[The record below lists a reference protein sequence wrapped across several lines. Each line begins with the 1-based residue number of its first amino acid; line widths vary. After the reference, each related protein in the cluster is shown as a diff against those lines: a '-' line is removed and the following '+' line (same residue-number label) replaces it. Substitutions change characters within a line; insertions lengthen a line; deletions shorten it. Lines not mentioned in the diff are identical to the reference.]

1 MFLSRRFY
9 ILFSIIIVLLGS
21 GYWFAPMFIVGRVL
35 LVAFAAATVADV
47 VLLYLS
53 PRAEGKGKAVQASRQ
68 CADRFSN
75 GDENEVTLFVSSF
88 YPITVWLNVID
99 EIPHVFQRRDIN
111 FQTRI
116 HPYGVQNISYRL
128 RPTER
133 GVYGFG
139 NIRVFVKSVLGLVQ
153 RRITC
158 GEPRDV
164 KVYPSYLM
172 LHKYELLAIS
182 NRLSELGIKRIRRVG
197 NNTEF
202 EQIKDYVAGD
212 DFRTINW
219 KASARRTHLMVNV
232 YQDERSQQVFNVIDK
247 GRVMQHAF
255 NGMTLFDYAINA
267 SLVLSYIA
275 MHKEDKAG
283 LCTFS
288 DQFDTFIPAQR
299 SPGHMQTILDSL
311 YGQQTTFGETDFSA
325 LLDAVNR
332 HVTKRSLMILYTNF
346 SRVVAMRRQLP
357 YLIQLARRHRLLV
370 VYFEDAEHKEY
381 VNTRARTTEEYYQ
394 HVVAE
399 KFIAE
404 QRRIST
410 MLSHHGI
417 LNLLTTPENL
427 SPDIVNKYLELKQRG
442 L

>member
-9 ILFSIIIVLLGS
+9 ILLTVIIAVLGS
-21 GYWFAPMFIVGRVL
+21 GYWFPPMYTVGRVL
-35 LVAFAAATVADV
+35 LLAFAVASLCDIV
-47 VLLYLS
+47 RLYMKKGI
-53 PRAEGKGKAVQASRQ
+53 EGTRH

-75 GDENEVTLFVSSF
+75 VDENEVRLQISSS
-88 YPITVWLNVID
+88 YPITMWLNVID

-111 FQTRI
+111 FKTRI
-116 HPYGVQNISYRL
+116 HPSGVQTIVYRL
-128 RPTER
+128 RPTQR

-139 NIRVFVKSVLGLVQ
+139 DIRVFVHTVVGLVE

-158 GEPRDV
+158 KAARDV

-202 EQIKDYVAGD
+202 EQIKDYVSGD

-219 KASARRTHLMVNV
+219 KASARRSHLMVNV

-255 NGMTLFDYAINA
+255 NGMTRFDYAINA

-311 YGQQTTFGETDFSA
+311 YSQQTTFGETDFSA

-332 HVTKRSLMILYTNF
+332 HVTKRSLMIVYTNF
-346 SRVVAMRRQLP
+346 SGVVAMRRQLP
-357 YLIQLARRHRLLV
+357 YLLQLARRHRVLV
-370 VYFEDAEHKEY
+370 VYFEDAEQKEY
-381 VNTRARTTEEYYQ
+381 VATRSLTTEEHYQ

-399 KFIAE
+399 KFMAE
-404 QRRIST
+404 QRRVST
-410 MLSHHGI
+410 MLSRHGI

-427 SPDIVNKYLELKQRG
+427 SPDIVNKYLELKERG
-442 L
+442 VIN

>member
-9 ILFSIIIVLLGS
+9 IVFSIIIALLCS
-21 GYWFAPMFIVGRVL
+21 GYWFLPMYTIGRVL
-35 LVAFAAATVADV
+35 LLAFAVASLIDA
-47 VLLYLS
+47 VLLYTKRGVEATRS
-53 PRAEGKGKAVQASRQ
+53 

-75 GDENEVTLFVSSF
+75 GDDNEVRLQVSSS
-88 YPITVWLNVID
+88 YPFTVWLNIID
-99 EIPHVFQRRDIN
+99 EVPHIFQRRDVN
-111 FQTRI
+111 FRTLLHPAGIQTI
-116 HPYGVQNISYRL
+116 AYQL
-128 RPTER
+128 RPTRR

-139 NIRVFVKSVLGLVQ
+139 DIRVFVTTVLGLVE

-158 GEPRDV
+158 KAARDV

-182 NRLSELGIKRIRRVG
+182 NRLTELGIKRIRRVG

-219 KASARRTHLMVNV
+219 KASARRSHLMVNV

-255 NGMTLFDYAINA
+255 NGMTLLDYAINA

-275 MHKEDKAG
+275 MHKDDKAG

-288 DQFDTFIPAQR
+288 RQFDTFIPAQR

-311 YGQQTTFGETDFSA
+311 YSQETSFGETDFSA

-332 HVTKRSLMILYTNF
+332 HVTKRSLMIVYTNF
-346 SRVVAMRRQLP
+346 SGVVAMRRQLP
-357 YLIQLARRHRLLV
+357 YLLQLARRHRVLV
-370 VYFEDAEHKEY
+370 VYFEDAELKEY
-381 VNTRARTTEEYYQ
+381 AKTRALSTEEHYQ

-399 KFIAE
+399 KFMAE
-404 QRRIST
+404 QRRVST
-410 MLSHHGI
+410 MLSRHGI

-427 SPDIVNKYLELKQRG
+427 SPDIVNKYLELKERG
-442 L
+442 VIN

>member
-9 ILFSIIIVLLGS
+9 IILSIIIAVLGS
-21 GYWFAPMFIVGRVL
+21 GYWFAPMFDIGRVL
-35 LVAFAAATVADV
+35 LVAFAVAAVVDV
-47 VLLYLS
+47 VLLYMK
-53 PRAEGKGKAVQASRQ
+53 KGVQAVRQ

-75 GDENEVTLFVSSF
+75 GDENDVNLLLTNS
-88 YPITVWLNVID
+88 YPFKVWLNIID

-111 FQTRI
+111 FKTSIQ
-116 HPYGVQNISYRL
+116 PSGVQTITYQL
-128 RPTER
+128 RPTQR

-139 NIRVFVKSVLGLVQ
+139 DIRVFVQTVLGLVQ
-153 RRITC
+153 RRITSE
-158 GEPRDV
+158 GKRDV

-182 NRLSELGIKRIRRVG
+182 NRLTELGIKRIRRVG

-219 KASARRTHLMVNV
+219 KASARRSHLMVNV

-255 NGMTLFDYAINA
+255 HGMTLFDYAINA

-299 SPGHMQTILDSL
+299 SPGHMQNILESL

-332 HVTKRSLMILYTNF
+332 HVTKRSLMIVYTSF
-346 SRVVAMRRQLP
+346 SGVVAMRRQLP
-357 YLIQLARRHRLLV
+357 YLLQLARRHRVLV
-370 VYFEDAEHKEY
+370 VYFEDAEQKEY
-381 VNTRARTTEEYYQ
+381 VATRAHTTEEHYQ

-410 MLSHHGI
+410 ILSQHGI
-417 LNLLTTPENL
+417 LNLLTTPDNL
-427 SPDIVNKYLELKQRG
+427 SPDIVNKYLELKERG
-442 L
+442 VF

>member
-1 MFLSRRFY
+1 M
-9 ILFSIIIVLLGS
+9 
-21 GYWFAPMFIVGRVL
+21 
-35 LVAFAAATVADV
+35 
-47 VLLYLS
+47 
-53 PRAEGKGKAVQASRQ
+53 
-68 CADRFSN
+68 
-75 GDENEVTLFVSSF
+75 
-88 YPITVWLNVID
+88 
-99 EIPHVFQRRDIN
+99 
-111 FQTRI
+111 
-116 HPYGVQNISYRL
+116 
-128 RPTER
+128 
-133 GVYGFG
+133 
-139 NIRVFVKSVLGLVQ
+139 
-153 RRITC
+153 
-158 GEPRDV
+158 
-164 KVYPSYLM
+164 
-172 LHKYELLAIS
+172 LAIS

-202 EQIKDYVAGD
+202 EQIKDYVSGD

-219 KASARRTHLMVNV
+219 KASARRSHLMVNV

-311 YGQQTTFGETDFSA
+311 YSQQTTFGETDFSA

-332 HVTKRSLMILYTNF
+332 HVTKRSLMIVYTNF
-346 SRVVAMRRQLP
+346 SGVVAMRRQLP
-357 YLIQLARRHRLLV
+357 YLLQLARRHRVLV
-370 VYFEDAEHKEY
+370 VYFEDAEQKEY
-381 VNTRARTTEEYYQ
+381 VATRSLTTEEHYQ

-399 KFIAE
+399 KFMAE
-404 QRRIST
+404 QRRVST
-410 MLSHHGI
+410 MLSRHGI

-427 SPDIVNKYLELKQRG
+427 SPDIVNKYLELKERG
-442 L
+442 VIN

>member
-9 ILFSIIIVLLGS
+9 IIFSIIIVVLGS
-21 GYWFAPMFIVGRVL
+21 GYWFAPMFDIGRVL
-35 LVAFAAATVADV
+35 LVAFAVATVVDV
-47 VLLYLS
+47 VLLYL
-53 PRAEGKGKAVQASRQ
+53 RKGVQATRQ

-75 GDENEVTLFVSSF
+75 GDENDVDLLLTNS
-88 YPITVWLNVID
+88 YPFKVWLNVID

-111 FQTRI
+111 FKTSI
-116 HPYGVQNISYRL
+116 HPSGVQTITYRL
-128 RPTER
+128 RPTQR

-139 NIRVFVKSVLGLVQ
+139 DIRVFVQTVLGLVQ

-158 GEPRDV
+158 EGKRDV

-182 NRLSELGIKRIRRVG
+182 NRLTELGIKRIRRVG

-219 KASARRTHLMVNV
+219 KASARRSHLMVNV

-255 NGMTLFDYAINA
+255 HGMTLFDYAINA

-332 HVTKRSLMILYTNF
+332 HVTKRSLMIVYTSF
-346 SRVVAMRRQLP
+346 SGVVAMRRQLP
-357 YLIQLARRHRLLV
+357 YLIQLARRHRVLV
-370 VYFEDAEHKEY
+370 VYFEDAEQKEY
-381 VNTRARTTEEYYQ
+381 VATRAHTTEEHYQ

-410 MLSHHGI
+410 VLSRHGI
-417 LNLLTTPENL
+417 LNLLTTPDNL
-427 SPDIVNKYLELKQRG
+427 SPDIVNKYLELKERG
-442 L
+442 VF

>member
-9 ILFSIIIVLLGS
+9 ILLTVIIAVLGS
-21 GYWFAPMFIVGRVL
+21 GYWFPPMYTVGRVL
-35 LVAFAAATVADV
+35 LLAFAVASLCDI
-47 VLLYLS
+47 VLLYMKKGI
-53 PRAEGKGKAVQASRQ
+53 EGTRH

-75 GDENEVTLFVSSF
+75 GDENEVRLQISSS
-88 YPITVWLNVID
+88 YPITMWLNVID

-111 FQTRI
+111 FKTRI
-116 HPYGVQNISYRL
+116 HPSGVQTIVYRL
-128 RPTER
+128 CPTQR

-139 NIRVFVKSVLGLVQ
+139 DIRVFVHTVVGLVE
-153 RRITC
+153 RCITC
-158 GEPRDV
+158 KAARDV

-202 EQIKDYVAGD
+202 EQIKDYVSGD

-219 KASARRTHLMVNV
+219 KASARRSHLMVNV

-311 YGQQTTFGETDFSA
+311 YSQQTTFGETDFSA

-332 HVTKRSLMILYTNF
+332 HVTKRSLMIVYTNF
-346 SRVVAMRRQLP
+346 SGVVAMRRQLP
-357 YLIQLARRHRLLV
+357 YLLQLARRHRVLV
-370 VYFEDAEHKEY
+370 VYFEDAEQKEY
-381 VNTRARTTEEYYQ
+381 VATRSLTTEEHYQ

-399 KFIAE
+399 KFMAE
-404 QRRIST
+404 QRRVST
-410 MLSHHGI
+410 MLSRHGI

-427 SPDIVNKYLELKQRG
+427 SPDIVNKYLELKERG
-442 L
+442 VIN